1 MMTSLFDLRLTA
13 GALAP
18 DGGSIYLDGVSG
30 GSKPIRIFLDWSLT
44 AQELKA
50 TRLEIDDRIIMK
62 RSLEETNWIAAI
74 AAADPAG
81 NAALAVFRDSLLEK
95 LRSPTY
101 AE

>member
-1 MMTSLFDLRLTA
+1 MTPLNDLRLTA

-30 GSKPIRIFLDWSLT
+30 GSKPIRIFLDWSLA

-50 TRLEIDDRIIMK
+50 TRLDIDDRIILK
-62 RSLEETNWIAAI
+62 RSLEEADWIVAI
-74 AAADPAG
+74 AAADTAG
-81 NAALAVFRDSLLEK
+81 NESLAAFRDNLLEK
-95 LRSPTY
+95 VRSPTY